1 MEIYRNNT
9 AQIKLTVP
17 VTAVDGSFVVK
28 ATDGATVLYT
38 FPTVSAISGGYQV
51 TLPFSLV
58 DRDRKFSIEWDFS
71 YLEGSDTKTYS
82 AKTYVEVVTPYV
94 TVDEIRDALGTMP
107 PMTDAELQRVERRIR
122 GVIDNFTGQTFGK
135 YTGSYRIQ
143 SSGEEDLSLPA
154 RLISVTAVDGAPY
167 TNVAGFDTRGDGWFL
182 GAAPAAVYVNG
193 QYTTNGVI
201 YAPGYCATNLWKDN
215 SWYTITGDWG
225 YEDVPTNVKEAALIL
240 IEDVICPDSEYRDR
254 YIDGVKTADFQYTY
268 TTNAFRGTGSVI
280 ADQLLEPYRRPSLAV
295 I

>member
-28 ATDGATVLYT
+28 ATDGTDVLYT
-38 FPTVSAISGGYQV
+38 FPTVSVVSGGYQV

-58 DRDRKFSIEWDFS
+58 DRDRKFNIEWTFD
-71 YLEGSDTKTYS
+71 YLEGSDTKSYT

-122 GVIDNFTGQTFGK
+122 GVIDNFTGQNFGK
-135 YTGSYRIQ
+135 YTGKYRIQ
-143 SSGEEDLSLPA
+143 ATGEEDLSLPA
-154 RLISVTAVDGAPY
+154 RLVSLTSIAGAAY
-167 TNVAGFDTRGDGWFL
+167 TDINYYGTRGDGWYL
-182 GAAPAAVYVNG
+182 ATASPAYLDGSYVS
-193 QYTTNGVI
+193 NGVI
-201 YAPGYCATNLWKDN
+201 DYPGSYRTALWNDN
-215 SWYTITGDWG
+215 YWYTVTGDWG

-240 IEDVICPDSEYRDR
+240 IEDAICPDSEYRDR
-254 YIDGVKTADFQYTY
+254 YIDSVKTADFQYAY
-268 TTNAFRGTGSVI
+268 TSNAFRGTGSVI
-280 ADQLLEPYRRPSLAV
+280 ADQLLEPYRRPTLAV